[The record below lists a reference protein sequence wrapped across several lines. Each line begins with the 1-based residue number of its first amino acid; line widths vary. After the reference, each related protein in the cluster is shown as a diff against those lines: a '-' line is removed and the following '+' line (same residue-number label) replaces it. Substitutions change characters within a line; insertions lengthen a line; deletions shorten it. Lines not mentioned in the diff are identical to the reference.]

1 MDDDGQR
8 VERDG
13 QFLDRTARLLH
24 PDPFVELDP
33 TRGHREV
40 VVPSRSDDRPTP
52 LPPPVTVTWAE
63 GFFSE

>member
-13 QFLDRTARLLH
+13 QFSDRTARLLIR
-24 PDPFVELDP
+24 
-33 TRGHREV
+33 TRSSNLIRREAIAMS

-52 LPPPVTVTWAE
+52 APPPVTVTWAE